1 MRDVITII
9 DYDTTLQMEGLEEVI
24 WGSMESQLPQL
35 LVALERCGA
44 NHEADILCKARE
56 LTEEQE
62 EEFENLNHE
71 LALRNDYD
79 SFWDLVR
86 NYIDKALD
94 AL

>member
-86 NYIDKALD
+86 NYIDRALD

>member
-44 NHEADILCKARE
+44 SHEADILCKARE

-62 EEFENLNHE
+62 EEFEILNHE